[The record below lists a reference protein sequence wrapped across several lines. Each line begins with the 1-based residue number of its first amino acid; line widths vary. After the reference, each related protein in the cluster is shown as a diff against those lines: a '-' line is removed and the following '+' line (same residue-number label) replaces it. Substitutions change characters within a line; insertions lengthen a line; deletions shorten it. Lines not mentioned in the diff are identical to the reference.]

1 MIGAILYRQIWNKLN
16 LTRKLQDFQQAGKT
30 RHDLAEA
37 IFYMTV
43 ARSLMPDS
51 GLAQWNKHNT
61 FLYSGA
67 RLQLRHHLRALNEL
81 LPHKQELL
89 AYLNRQMEKH
99 FDRTVNTAP
108 CVVTTCRFDARD
120 ADTLRTFDSD
130 RNNKDN
136 QVQVTMTILIDQTGI
151 PIDYDLF
158 HGEASE
164 PESLSLFLDQ
174 MTTKYG
180 IGQVFVMADRDPNS
194 DTSLQ
199 QILDLGPE
207 FVINVQRAEGNPKAD
222 ENRIDAG
229 SLFDRHGEMR
239 HRLRQTEEWFRISKS
254 LWEAHSDFHRK
265 ESRIEAHCLISCL
278 ALMLHR
284 LLEKTVR
291 DAGENMTSKQM
302 AEALASAELMEVL
315 LPDGQTFYAKARACG
330 DFERICRAVGLGV
343 LPRLAKSADLNNL
356 ATEVGGFRYSRGF
369 SPRGCPRFAVTPTT
383 KSLLTQ
389 PLYGKGRNP
398 PPSEPPELALGDPFS
413 GLNDYDT
420 GVKPG
425 CYSG

>member
-1 MIGAILYRQIWNKLN
+1 
-16 LTRKLQDFQQAGKT
+16 
-30 RHDLAEA
+30 
-37 IFYMTV
+37 
-43 ARSLMPDS
+43 
-51 GLAQWNKHNT
+51 
-61 FLYSGA
+61 
-67 RLQLRHHLRALNEL
+67 
-81 LPHKQELL
+81 
-89 AYLNRQMEKH
+89 MEKH

-120 ADTLRTFDSD
+120 ADTLRMFDSD

-254 LWEAHSDFHRK
+254 LLEAAF
-265 ESRIEAHCLISCL
+265 
-278 ALMLHR
+278 R
-284 LLEKTVR
+284 L
-291 DAGENMTSKQM
+291 
-302 AEALASAELMEVL
+302 
-315 LPDGQTFYAKARACG
+315 
-330 DFERICRAVGLGV
+330 
-343 LPRLAKSADLNNL
+343 
-356 ATEVGGFRYSRGF
+356 
-369 SPRGCPRFAVTPTT
+369 SPEGIPH
-383 KSLLTQ
+383 
-389 PLYGKGRNP
+389 
-398 PPSEPPELALGDPFS
+398 
-413 GLNDYDT
+413 
-420 GVKPG
+420 
-425 CYSG
+425 